1 MNFKLFKPQNW
12 WIRSSEA
19 RSRNCAV
26 LPYHATFFKSILKLG
41 LYIIIIDKIRYQ
53 RTLASV
59 DKGIHGFSRGKTT
72 ASVVILVGGRQP
84 ACLVCL
90 AVRRLS
96 SVKNSGGLA
105 ERSGTSSARQR
116 TTAYWRMSRTITQQ
130 TAGQSRSQASM
141 PLLTDAKERR
151 LP

>member
-1 MNFKLFKPQNW
+1 MRCCLYKLLLKP
-12 WIRSSEA
+12 E
-19 RSRNCAV
+19 
-26 LPYHATFFKSILKLG
+26 LSIS
-41 LYIIIIDKIRYQ
+41 IIDKIRYQ

-105 ERSGTSSARQR
+105 ERSGTSVCKAEDVGILAYVKDDHAADGGSVPFASAY
-116 TTAYWRMSRTITQQ
+116 A
-130 TAGQSRSQASM
+130 
-141 PLLTDAKERR
+141 LVN
-151 LP
+151 